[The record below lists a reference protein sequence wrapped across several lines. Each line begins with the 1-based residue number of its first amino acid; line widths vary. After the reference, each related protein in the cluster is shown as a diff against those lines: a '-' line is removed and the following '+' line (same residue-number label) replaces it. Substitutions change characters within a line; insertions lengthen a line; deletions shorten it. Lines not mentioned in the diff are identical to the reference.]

1 MRASFAEEKIETSIA
16 VTVTNKNEFVEKVC
30 KMEGA
35 TAGLLLEWPIYST
48 MAAYYNQA
56 IISFRSSV
64 LGQPFIVCELFGIP
78 ETTYFDINN
87 PDIIESCI
95 KPNILLP
102 NHLLTQRLIL

>member
-56 IISFRSSV
+56 IISFRQAVFWGNHS
-64 LGQPFIVCELFGIP
+64 LFVNYLEYP

-95 KPNILLP
+95 KPILP